1 MAGNLRKRGKESWE
15 LSFSHGYDANGKRI
29 RHYKTIKA
37 KSEREAQKELAK
49 FVTEIEKGSYVVP
62 SKLTFGEFSDKW
74 IEMHGT
80 QNLAPKTLD
89 LYIGLLNDR
98 IIPALGHLKLEQIK
112 PMHLVEFYKN
122 LKETGIRLDGK
133 PGPLSDQY
141 IVHHHRLIRTMLQY
155 AVKWQFLSSN
165 PASQVDPP
173 KVRKKQTNVYD
184 EKQVQALLEAVENE
198 DLKYKVLIHLA
209 VSTGMRQG
217 ELLGLEWKHIDLEN
231 FIIHVCQSSQYIPGK
246 GVFTKSPKN
255 ETSVRSITVPVSI
268 IALLKQYRV
277 KQKKERLRIGDKWH
291 ESDRL
296 FTTWDGKAMHPTTVS
311 SWFPEFLRKYE
322 LPRIRFHALR
332 HTAATLLINQNV
344 HMKTISARLG
354 HSNIQTTMDI
364 YGHSLKSADQD
375 AADKLDFL
383 FKSETK
389 RKGIDL

>member
-49 FVTEIEKGSYVVP
+49 FVTEIEKGSYVEP
-62 SKLTFGEFSDKW
+62 SRLTLAEFADKW

-89 LYIGLLNDR
+89 LYMGLLNDR
-98 IIPALGHLKLEQIK
+98 IIPALGHFKLEQIK
-112 PMHLVEFYKN
+112 PIHLVEFYKN
-122 LKETGIRLDGK
+122 LKDTEIRLDGK
-133 PGPLSDQY
+133 QGPLSDQY
-141 IVHHHRLIRTMLQY
+141 IVHHHRLLRTILQY
-155 AVKWQFLSSN
+155 AVKWQFLNSN
-165 PASQVDPP
+165 PASQVDSP

-184 EKQVQALLEAVENE
+184 EKQVQALLEAVEHE
-198 DLKYKVLIHLA
+198 DIKYKVLINLA

-217 ELLGLEWKHIDLEN
+217 ELLGLEWKRIDFES
-231 FIIHVCQSSQYIPGK
+231 FTIHVCQSSQYIAGK
-246 GVFTKSPKN
+246 GIITKSPKN
-255 ETSVRSITVPVSI
+255 ETSVRSITVSGSI
-268 IALLKQYRV
+268 IALLRV
-277 KQKKERLRIGDKWH
+277 YKAEQNKDRLRVGDKWQ

-296 FTTWDGKAMHPTTVS
+296 FTTWDGKPMHPTTVS
-311 SWFPEFLRKYE
+311 SWFPEFLRKYG
-322 LPRIRFHALR
+322 LPKIRFHALR

-344 HMKTISARLG
+344 HMKTISSRLG

-375 AADKLDFL
+375 AAEKLDFL
-383 FKSETK
+383 FKNETK
-389 RKGIDL
+389 RQGSRS